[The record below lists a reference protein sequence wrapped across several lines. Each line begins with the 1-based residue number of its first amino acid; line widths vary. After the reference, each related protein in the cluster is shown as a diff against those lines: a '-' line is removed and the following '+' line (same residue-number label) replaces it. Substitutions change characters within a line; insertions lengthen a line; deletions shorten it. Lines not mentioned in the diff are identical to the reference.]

1 MPVPE
6 RLKEVKFDV
15 TKIKEVDN
23 FKTDSSEES
32 YDNARK
38 FYNSAYAMLD
48 VVKTIVNKE
57 GYAKKYPEL
66 RKKLDNFDTKKKIN
80 KNNVTGAVLVDKD
93 NINELVSDVLTSD
106 VLVDVMADP
115 AAAGMS
121 DMDAAAFYIGLIMP
135 FEKKD
140 NSLAS
145 YFIEKNVDK
154 NVEEVNRFNAKNDGI
169 NKVRKNLNTIKE
181 SIEKKPGL
189 KDAVEELTFSPE
201 QKKVKAEKKA
211 AEEKKKAD
219 EIKRENPKFERLNE
233 IKFKHSN
240 NLKAIDGVNMN
251 SEQEERTVAAA
262 FYNNVYAA
270 LDVVKGV
277 VNKKD
282 FAKDY
287 PELKNKL
294 EKITTT
300 SKITRDNVVGALM
313 ADGAPVAEAVTE
325 MLECGILGK
334 IMENPK
340 KAGMNEEQQAA
351 FYVNIVQPF
360 AKNDGKLAK
369 HFIGKHYDTLTNME
383 ESYEKKDNA
392 TKAFLA
398 DAKKINDMLTE
409 NDELSEAIEKYVNNR
424 DVKKKK
430 NNEKKIID
438 DDSILD
444 INFDNKNNNIIN
456 DNIIIN
462 ENPDIPKA
470 GGPKKNSG
478 KKAWRDTIRQNLYES
493 KGKPDGL
500 SYNDAVKSFRSVRL
514 LSLGASSTEHDIL
527 NESLDD
533 FKQYYEKNKD
543 NFYFANLRTMSP
555 PDRKLILAE
564 KIYKLETMSRQAK
577 SYIDMKTNEGQK
589 VPGTPAGTDRL
600 LGAFEIDRNVKQMLK
615 ETEEQIKD
623 LGLADS
629 LEEFKEDMDVNM
641 YTLKVINEKISGIAE
656 FDKKDPVRK
665 VEESFLLAQ
674 QAAYQIKEDMQDLEY
689 DGKYDEFKDMSV
701 GKIAKTLSHD
711 DSFDAACKLVIR
723 KCGSKGPK
731 ISENLILLD
740 QYMEKKAA
748 KADELNNGMVIDQPK
763 KKQKL
768 F

>member
-1 MPVPE
+1 M
-6 RLKEVKFDV
+6 
-15 TKIKEVDN
+15 
-23 FKTDSSEES
+23 
-32 YDNARK
+32 
-38 FYNSAYAMLD
+38 
-48 VVKTIVNKE
+48 
-57 GYAKKYPEL
+57 
-66 RKKLDNFDTKKKIN
+66 
-80 KNNVTGAVLVDKD
+80 
-93 NINELVSDVLTSD
+93 
-106 VLVDVMADP
+106 
-115 AAAGMS
+115 
-121 DMDAAAFYIGLIMP
+121 
-135 FEKKD
+135 
-140 NSLAS
+140 
-145 YFIEKNVDK
+145 
-154 NVEEVNRFNAKNDGI
+154 
-169 NKVRKNLNTIKE
+169 
-181 SIEKKPGL
+181 
-189 KDAVEELTFSPE
+189 
-201 QKKVKAEKKA
+201 KAEKKA

-240 NLKAIDGVNMN
+240 NLKAIDGVNLN
-251 SEQEERTVAAA
+251 SEQDALSTSAA

-277 VNKKD
+277 VNKKA

-300 SKITRDNVVGALM
+300 SKITKDSVVGALM

-369 HFIGKHYDTLTNME
+369 HFIGKHYDTLTNIE

-398 DAKKINDMLTE
+398 DAKKINDMVTE
-409 NDELSEAIEKYVNNR
+409 NDVLSEAVEEYVNNR
-424 DVKKKK
+424 NVKKKK

-438 DDSILD
+438 DDSLPD
-444 INFDNKNNNIIN
+444 ISIDNKIN
-456 DNIIIN
+456 DNIININ
-462 ENPDIPKA
+462 ENPDILKA
-470 GGPKKNSG
+470 GEPKKKDG
-478 KKAWRDTIRQNLYES
+478 KNAWKDTIRQGLYES

-533 FKQYYEKNKD
+533 YKQYYEKNEDKL
-543 NFYFANLRTMSP
+543 YSYKLRTMSS
-555 PDRKLILAE
+555 PDQKLILAE
-564 KIYKLETMSRQAK
+564 KIYKLETMSRQSN
-577 SYIDMKTNEGQK
+577 SYIDIKTNKGQK

-615 ETEEQIKD
+615 ETEEQIRD
-623 LGLADS
+623 LGLANS

-674 QAAYQIKEDMQDLEY
+674 
-689 DGKYDEFKDMSV
+689 
-701 GKIAKTLSHD
+701 
-711 DSFDAACKLVIR
+711 
-723 KCGSKGPK
+723 
-731 ISENLILLD
+731 
-740 QYMEKKAA
+740 
-748 KADELNNGMVIDQPK
+748 
-763 KKQKL
+763 
-768 F
+768 

>member
-15 TKIKEVDN
+15 TKIKEVDG
-23 FKTDSSEES
+23 FKVDSSEDS

-57 GYAKKYPEL
+57 GFAGKYPALKE
-66 RKKLDNFDTKKKIN
+66 KLNKFDTKKKIT
-80 KNNVTGAVLVDKD
+80 KNNVIGAVLVEKD

-145 YFIEKNVDK
+145 YFIQKNVDK

-169 NKVRKNLNTIKE
+169 NKVRKNLNTIKG
-181 SIEKKPGL
+181 SIENNPGL
-189 KDAVEELTFSPE
+189 KDAVEELTFTPE

-240 NLKAIDGVNMN
+240 NLKAIDGVNLN
-251 SEQEERTVAAA
+251 SEQDALSTSAA

-277 VNKKD
+277 VNKKA

-300 SKITRDNVVGALM
+300 SKITKDSVVGALM

-325 MLECGILGK
+325 MLECGILSK

-360 AKNDGKLAK
+360 ARNDGKLAK
-369 HFIGKHYDTLTNME
+369 HFIGKHYDTLTNIE

-398 DAKKINDMLTE
+398 DAKKINDMVTE
-409 NDELSEAIEKYVNNR
+409 KDELSEAIEEYVNNR

-430 NNEKKIID
+430 KNISIDNKID
-438 DDSILD
+438 D
-444 INFDNKNNNIIN
+444 NIIN
-456 DNIIIN
+456 IN

-470 GGPKKNSG
+470 GKPKKKDG
-478 KKAWRDTIRQNLYES
+478 KNAWKDTIRQNLYES

-533 FKQYYEKNKD
+533 YKQYYEKNEDKL
-543 NFYFANLRTMSP
+543 YSYKLRTMSS
-555 PDRKLILAE
+555 PDQKLILAE
-564 KIYKLETMSRQAK
+564 KIYKLETMSRQAN
-577 SYIDMKTNEGQK
+577 SYIDIKTNKGRK

-615 ETEEQIKD
+615 ETEEQIRD
-623 LGLADS
+623 LGLANS

-656 FDKKDPVRK
+656 FEKKDPIRK
-665 VEESFLLAQ
+665 VEQSFLLAQ
-674 QAAYQIKEDMQDLEY
+674 QAAYQIKEDMLDLEY

-723 KCGSKGPK
+723 KCGGKGPK

-740 QYMEKKAA
+740 KYMEKKAV
-748 KADELNNGMVIDQPK
+748 KPDELDNGMIIGQPK

-768 F
+768 FKI